1 MIVRAAI
8 VLAWL
13 TGLFLLVM
21 ASLVGIAIKDG
32 VIAAETCT
40 ASHYGKG
47 DGFAGKR
54 TASGERMNPAALTA
68 AHKSRPFGS
77 RVAVT
82 NLHNGR
88 SVTVRVN
95 DRGPFVKGRCID
107 LSPAAARAIG
117 MGGLARVTVTRQ

>member
-1 MIVRAAI
+1 MIISAAI

-13 TGLFLLVM
+13 TGLFLLVI

-54 TASGERMNPAALTA
+54 TASGERMNPSAMTA
-68 AHKSRPFGS
+68 AHRTLPFGT
-77 RVAVT
+77 RVRVC
-82 NLHNGR
+82 HRGC
-88 SVTVRVN
+88 VTVRIN
-95 DRGPFVKGRCID
+95 DRGPFKAGRCID
-107 LSPAAARAIG
+107 LSHGAARAIG
-117 MGGLARVTVTRQ
+117 AGGLARVTVARQ